1 MDLKTQDNYN
11 LEILI
16 NDGTN
21 INKLTYE
28 NSKIHIG
35 ANHIIV
41 STEKDGYTVSDVY
54 QLNKVKSYKILNN
67 DN

>member
-1 MDLKTQDNYN
+1 MDTKITEYYN
-11 LEILI
+11 IELLI
-16 NDGTN
+16 NDGNN
-21 INKLTYE
+21 INKIVYE
-28 NSKIHIG
+28 NSIIHLG

-54 QLNKVKSYKILNN
+54 QLNKIKSYKILNN